1 MSNAS
6 NPFNSVP
13 KNFARAVDLSTLGK
27 PAVAA
32 PEAGVAITQDNLV
45 NELLPLTHQIV
56 AIIICWSP
64 RSPESVKLVELLGE
78 LQKADVS
85 PDGQPR
91 WILGTVNVDAE
102 AALATA
108 LQVKA
113 IPFALAII
121 QEQMVPLF
129 ETIPTPDQVK
139 LVIQKVLTLAAERGV
154 GEAPDVSLAAAP
166 AEVAPEPEELEA
178 IAAIEAGN
186 FAAAVAAYKKWIA
199 RAPQEPIAKL
209 GLAQAELLQRIDGVD
224 VEGAIKQADADTANL
239 AAQLLAADA
248 AIAMG
253 DYQGAFD
260 RLIRTVKLSAGDD
273 KKAAREHLLQLFN
286 LVDSNDPE
294 LGPVIVK
301 ARQQLASALY

>member
-1 MSNAS
+1 MSN
-6 NPFNSVP
+6 PSVP

-32 PEAGVAITQDNLV
+32 PQAGVAITQENLV

-64 RSPESVKLVELLGE
+64 RSPESVKLVELLGD

-113 IPFALAII
+113 VPFALAII

-129 ETIPTPDQVK
+129 ETIPTPEQVK

-154 GEAPDVSLAAAP
+154 GEAPAITQQAAP
-166 AEVAPEPEELEA
+166 TEAAPEPEELEA

-186 FAAAVAAYKKWIA
+186 FAGAVAAYKKWMA
-199 RAPQEPIAKL
+199 RAPHEQMAQL
-209 GLAQAELLQRIDGVD
+209 GLAQAELLLRIDGVD
-224 VEGAIKQADADTANL
+224 LETAIRQADVEPSNL
-239 AAQLLAADA
+239 AAQILAADA

-260 RLIRTVKLSAGDD
+260 RMIRTVKSSAGDE
-273 KKAAREHLLQLFN
+273 KKAARDHLLQLFN
-286 LVDSNDPE
+286 LVDANDPE

>member
-1 MSNAS
+1 MSNPS
-6 NPFNSVP
+6 LP

-32 PEAGVAITQDNLV
+32 PQAGVAITQENLV

-64 RSPESVKLVELLGE
+64 RSPESVKLVELLGD

-113 IPFALAII
+113 VPFALAII

-129 ETIPTPDQVK
+129 ETIPTPEQVK

-154 GEAPDVSLAAAP
+154 GEAPAITQQAAP
-166 AEVAPEPEELEA
+166 TEAAPEPEELEA

-186 FAAAVAAYKKWIA
+186 FAGAVAAYKKWMA
-199 RAPQEPIAKL
+199 RAPHEQMAQL
-209 GLAQAELLQRIDGVD
+209 GLAQAELLLRTDGVD
-224 VEGAIKQADADTANL
+224 LETAIRQADVEPSNL
-239 AAQLLAADA
+239 AAQILAADA

-260 RLIRTVKLSAGDD
+260 RMIRTVKSSAGDE
-273 KKAAREHLLQLFN
+273 KKAARDHLLQLFN
-286 LVDSNDPE
+286 LVDANDPE

>member
-1 MSNAS
+1 MSNPS
-6 NPFNSVP
+6 LP

-32 PEAGVAITQDNLV
+32 PQAGVAITQENLV

-64 RSPESVKLVELLGE
+64 RSPESVKLVELLGD

-113 IPFALAII
+113 VPFALAII

-129 ETIPTPDQVK
+129 ETIPTPEQVK

-154 GEAPDVSLAAAP
+154 GEAPAITQQAAP
-166 AEVAPEPEELEA
+166 TEAAPEPEELEA

-186 FAAAVAAYKKWIA
+186 FAGAVAAYKKWMA
-199 RAPQEPIAKL
+199 RAPHEQMAQL
-209 GLAQAELLQRIDGVD
+209 GLAQAELLLRIDGVD
-224 VEGAIKQADADTANL
+224 LETAIRQADVEPSNL
-239 AAQLLAADA
+239 AAQILAADA

-260 RLIRTVKLSAGDD
+260 RMIRTVKSSAGDE
-273 KKAAREHLLQLFN
+273 KKAARDHLLQLFN
-286 LVDSNDPE
+286 LVDANDPE

>member
-1 MSNAS
+1 MSN
-6 NPFNSVP
+6 PSVP

-32 PEAGVAITQDNLV
+32 PQAGVSITQENLV

-64 RSPESVKLVELLGE
+64 RSPESVKLVELLGD

-113 IPFALAII
+113 VPFALAII

-129 ETIPTPDQVK
+129 ETIPTPEQVK

-154 GEAPDVSLAAAP
+154 GEAPAITQQAAP
-166 AEVAPEPEELEA
+166 TEAAPEPEELEA

-186 FAAAVAAYKKWIA
+186 FAGGVAAYKKWMA
-199 RAPQEPIAKL
+199 RAPHEQMAQL
-209 GLAQAELLQRIDGVD
+209 GLAQAELLLRIDGVD
-224 VEGAIKQADADTANL
+224 LETAIRQADVEPSNL
-239 AAQLLAADA
+239 AAQILAADA

-260 RLIRTVKLSAGDD
+260 RMIRTVKSSAGDE
-273 KKAAREHLLQLFN
+273 KKAARDHLLQLFN
-286 LVDSNDPE
+286 LVDANDPE

>member
-1 MSNAS
+1 MSNPS
-6 NPFNSVP
+6 LP

-32 PEAGVAITQDNLV
+32 PQAGVVITQDNLV

-64 RSPESVKLVELLGE
+64 RSPESVKLVELLGD

-113 IPFALAII
+113 VPFALAII

-129 ETIPTPDQVK
+129 ETIPTPEQVK

-154 GEAPDVSLAAAP
+154 GEAPAITQQAAP
-166 AEVAPEPEELEA
+166 TEAAPEPEELEA

-186 FAAAVAAYKKWIA
+186 FAGAVAAYKKWIA
-199 RAPQEPIAKL
+199 RAPHVQMAQL
-209 GLAQAELLQRIDGVD
+209 GLAQAELLLRIDGVD
-224 VEGAIKQADADTANL
+224 LESAIKQADMSPSNL
-239 AAQLLAADA
+239 AAQMLAADA

-260 RLIRTVKLSAGDD
+260 RMIRTVKSSVGDE
-273 KKAAREHLLQLFN
+273 KKAARDHLLQLFN
-286 LVDSNDPE
+286 LVDANDPE

>member
-1 MSNAS
+1 MN
-6 NPFNSVP
+6 NPSLP

-32 PEAGVAITQDNLV
+32 PQAGVAITQENLV

-64 RSPESVKLVELLGE
+64 RSPESVKLVELLGD

-113 IPFALAII
+113 VPFALAII

-129 ETIPTPDQVK
+129 ETIPTPEQVK

-154 GEAPDVSLAAAP
+154 GEAPAITQQAAP
-166 AEVAPEPEELEA
+166 TEAAPEPEELEA

-186 FAAAVAAYKKWIA
+186 FAGAVAAYKKWMA
-199 RAPQEPIAKL
+199 RAPHEQMAQL
-209 GLAQAELLQRIDGVD
+209 GLAQAELLLRIDGVD
-224 VEGAIKQADADTANL
+224 LETAIRQADVEPSNL
-239 AAQLLAADA
+239 AAQILAADA

-260 RLIRTVKLSAGDD
+260 RMIRTVKSSAGDE
-273 KKAAREHLLQLFN
+273 KKAARDHLLQLFN
-286 LVDSNDPE
+286 LVDANDPE

>member
-1 MSNAS
+1 LS
-6 NPFNSVP
+6 NPSLP

-32 PEAGVAITQDNLV
+32 PQVGVVLTEENLV

-56 AIIICWSP
+56 AVVICWSP
-64 RSPESVKLVELLGE
+64 RSPESVKLVELLGA
-78 LQKADVS
+78 LQKDDLM
-85 PDGQPR
+85 PDGRPR

-102 AALATA
+102 AGLATA

-113 IPFALAII
+113 VPFALAII

-154 GEAPDVSLAAAP
+154 GEPPATAEVSPEAAP
-166 AEVAPEPEELEA
+166 EPEEPEELEA

-186 FAAAVAAYKKWIA
+186 FLAAIAAYKKWIA
-199 RAPQEPIAKL
+199 RVPNEQMAKL
-209 GLAQAELLQRIDGVD
+209 GLAQAELLQRIDGLD
-224 VEGAIKQADADTANL
+224 LAGAIAHADADAGNTTA
-239 AAQLLAADA
+239 QMLAADA
-248 AIAMG
+248 AIALG

-260 RLIRTVKLSAGDD
+260 RLIAAVKKSSGDE
-273 KKAAREHLLQLFN
+273 KKAVREHLLGLFN
-286 LVDSNDPE
+286 LIDVNDPE
-294 LGPVIVK
+294 LGPVIIK
-301 ARQQLASALY
+301 ARQRLASALY

>member
-1 MSNAS
+1 MSNPS
-6 NPFNSVP
+6 LP

-32 PEAGVAITQDNLV
+32 PQAGVVITQDNLV

-64 RSPESVKLVELLGE
+64 RSPESVKLVELLGD

-113 IPFALAII
+113 VPFALAII

-129 ETIPTPDQVK
+129 ETIPTPEQVK

-154 GEAPDVSLAAAP
+154 GEAPALTQQAAP
-166 AEVAPEPEELEA
+166 TESAPEPEELEA

-186 FAAAVAAYKKWIA
+186 FAGAVAAYKKWMA
-199 RAPQEPIAKL
+199 RAPHEQMAQL
-209 GLAQAELLQRIDGVD
+209 GLAQAELLLRIDGVD
-224 VEGAIKQADADTANL
+224 LEGAMKQADMSPSNL
-239 AAQLLAADA
+239 ATQMLAADA

-253 DYQGAFD
+253 DYQGAFY
-260 RLIRTVKLSAGDD
+260 RMIRTVKSSVGDE
-273 KKAAREHLLQLFN
+273 KKAARDHLLQLFN
-286 LVDSNDPE
+286 LVDANDPE